1 MLGSGFGAVPAELG
15 GVEDAVRVAERAA
28 VEGVPGETEVRGA
41 EPNGT
46 TSWTSPVVQRT
57 VLGPLAGWGVVVGA
71 AEHGLLP
78 APSIASRVG
87 GEASVVGAGFEL
99 GSVGRVG
106 GQVFEEGP
114 PGEES
119 IGVEVEGDP
128 EFKVEGWAISESGD
142 VLQCCSYLS

>member
-1 MLGSGFGAVPAELG
+1 M
-15 GVEDAVRVAERAA
+15 
-28 VEGVPGETEVRGA
+28 
-41 EPNGT
+41 
-46 TSWTSPVVQRT
+46 
-57 VLGPLAGWGVVVGA
+57 VVGA

-87 GEASVVGAGFEL
+87 GEASVAGAGFEL

-106 GQVFEEGP
+106 GQVFEEGL

-128 EFKVEGWAISESGD
+128 EFEVEGWALSGSGD